1 MVNSRFE
8 GLLWFSE
15 RDHPVLQWEGQLSP
29 VMEVEVEEEE
39 EEEEAAPWFG
49 AGLTKAVEVEEEE
62 EGVGVEAAGVTTP
75 AAYEGKAEA
84 V

>member
-39 EEEEAAPWFG
+39 EEEE
-49 AGLTKAVEVEEEE
+49 E
-62 EGVGVEAAGVTTP
+62 EGVSGLMVTVFWVLRRLISLEFG
-75 AAYEGKAEA
+75 EG
-84 V
+84 